1 MVGYAQNVLREGFV
15 MSAPQFVNIG
25 TGADI
30 PIQSIKAVGEDTSDN
45 VYIQLLDAHGYTTV
59 SYAWNDWASDEPC
72 WVNDDYEPVKDVTF
86 HAGQGLWMQ
95 GTSALQGV
103 QSAGKV
109 GSSDV
114 VVTLQEGFVD
124 AGNPFPVAIDLQDI
138 VAEGQDASD
147 NVYIQLLDAHGYTT
161 FSYSWNDWAS
171 DEPCWVN
178 DDYEPVVGASFAA
191 GQGLWI
197 QGTTAAQS
205 IRFPAPEL

>member
-1 MVGYAQNVLREGFV
+1 

-25 TGADI
+25 ASADI
-30 PIQSIKAVGEDTSDN
+30 PIQTIKAVGEDTSDN

-59 SYAWNDWASDEPC
+59 SYAWNDWAADEPC
-72 WVNDDYEPVKDVTF
+72 WVNDDYEPVEDVTF
-86 HAGQGLWMQ
+86 PAGQGLWMQ
-95 GTSALQGV
+95 GTSSLQGV

-114 VVTLQEGFVD
+114 VVTLQEGFV
-124 AGNPFPVAIDLQDI
+124 ATGNPFPIAINLQDI
-138 VAEGQDASD
+138 VAEGEDTSD

-161 FSYSWNDWAS
+161 VSYSWNDWAA

-178 DDYEPVVGASFAA
+178 DDYEPVEGVSFGA

-197 QGTTAAQS
+197 QGTTSAQS
-205 IRFPAPEL
+205 IRFPAPKL